1 MKIVLSVKNF
11 GKISQASVDISRF
24 TIFVGNNNSG
34 KTYLMQLIYG
44 LLQQIRELKSNTIRM
59 DFINLEHD
67 FMLDSEM
74 YDQINNSLNVYFQE
88 KKEEVVKQIFHEN
101 IPIEQLHV
109 KLIPEEN
116 DHIEVKYRLQ
126 EDHKIRLEDM
136 KISKTPIVWTTVL
149 YKQNDQTKF
158 HEEFGMLQNKD
169 PKNDMIRRAQIYR
182 ELLCSIFLTGT
193 MKSADRILYL
203 PASRPGILLLYKY
216 FFSERDQEKGAY
228 MIEAA
233 DKITKV
239 PVELYLSGDEDN
251 INDMGLT
258 APVYDFLQ
266 FLLRYSQGEGTD
278 FDKDLLSFIQNHLL
292 DGSIESTMGGFV
304 YKQNNSDTVVP
315 LYLASSM
322 VNELTP
328 IVMALSNR
336 VRYRYILYDE
346 IETCLHPMKQKEMA
360 RLLNRM
366 SNQGYR
372 LIVST
377 HSDTMAAKLNNL
389 FLLSFMEDKE
399 KQKEKMQRLG
409 LEEADL
415 LQNEKVNVYQFTN
428 QPNGTSVV
436 EEMNFQTTPYMG
448 YDFSMFA
455 ESSEELYKES
465 EIILEDE

>member
-44 LLQQIRELKSNTIRM
+44 LLKHIRELNQRKIDA
-59 DFINLEHD
+59 DFIDLEHN
-67 FMLDSEM
+67 FILDSAM
-74 YDQINNSLNVYFQE
+74 YDQINTRLNAYFQE
-88 KKEEVVKQIFHEN
+88 KKEDIVKQIFHEN
-101 IPIEQLHV
+101 VSIEELHV
-109 KLIPEEN
+109 EIIPEDGDE
-116 DHIEVKYRLQ
+116 ISVQYELQ
-126 EDHKIRLEDM
+126 EDHKIQLDDAQR
-136 KISKTPIVWTTVL
+136 KNIPIIWTTIC
-149 YKQNDQTKF
+149 YKQ
-158 HEEFGMLQNKD
+158 EEKELVHGTFGMLKKKD
-169 PKNDMIRRAQIYR
+169 RDIDQMRRAQIYH
-182 ELLCSIFLTGT
+182 EILKAVFLTGT
-193 MKSADRILYL
+193 MKFADQALYL
-203 PASRPGILLLYKY
+203 PASRTGILLLYKY
-216 FFSERDQEKGAY
+216 FFSERDQNTIPLLVESEEKKDFILMNHAY
-228 MIEAA
+228 S
-233 DKITKV
+233 DR
-239 PVELYLSGDEDN
+239 
-251 INDMGLT
+251 NDMGLT

-278 FDKDLLSFIQNHLL
+278 LDKELLSFIQNHLL
-292 DGSIESTMGGFV
+292 DGSIESNMGSFV